1 MKNKLYLMLG
11 LVCVFGFF
19 SIQDTYAAIY
29 KYMDSDGQINFTDDL
44 QSVPVSCRATAKI
57 VSGESDEKNV
67 TSSSNNDQAK
77 AAAGTVAPEGAPQTA
92 SVVVSEKQKPVESGE
107 GTDSFGK
114 RAIYSAVIL
123 VSAVFAFIILGIL
136 DTDHKKIVAIVR
148 VVLMWGMTI
157 YLIYAHAG
165 DVVHLFSS
173 TGNKIE
179 AVHRKSEEKGKKA
192 ARAAKSLDSLLD
204 QAEQA
209 AADTPDSEGEEKNR
223 K

>member
-1 MKNKLYLMLG
+1 MKSKLYLMLG
-11 LVCVFGFF
+11 LICVFGFF
-19 SIQDTYAAIY
+19 SIQDTFAAIY
-29 KYMDSDGQINFTDDL
+29 KYMDGDGQVNFTDDL

-57 VSGESDEKNV
+57 VSGESNEKSV
-67 TSSSNNDQAK
+67 TSNSNNDQAK
-77 AAAGTVAPEGAPQTA
+77 ALAGTVAPEGAPYTA
-92 SVVVSEKQKPVESGE
+92 PVVVSEKPKPVESRN

-148 VVLMWGMTI
+148 VVLMWGMTV
-157 YLIYAHAG
+157 YLIYVHAG
-165 DVVHLFSS
+165 DVVQLFNSA
-173 TGNKIE
+173 GNKIE

-192 ARAAKSLDSLLD
+192 ARAAKSMDALLD

-209 AADTPDSEGEEKNR
+209 AADSGDSEGEDKNR

>member
-1 MKNKLYLMLG
+1 MKNKLYLVLG
-11 LVCVFGFF
+11 LVCTFGFF

-29 KYMDSDGQINFTDDL
+29 KYMDSDGQVNFTDDL
-44 QSVPVSCRATAKI
+44 QSVPASCRATAKI
-57 VSGESDEKNV
+57 VSGESDEKNM
-67 TSSSNNDQAK
+67 TSNSNNDQTK
-77 AAAGTVAPEGAPQTA
+77 APAGTVAPEGAPYTA
-92 SVVVSEKQKPVESGE
+92 PVVVSEKPKPVESQDETG
-107 GTDSFGK
+107 SFEK

-148 VVLMWGMTI
+148 VVLMWGMMV

-173 TGNKIE
+173 AGNKIE
-179 AVHRKSEEKGKKA
+179 SVHRKSEEKGKKA
-192 ARAAKSLDSLLD
+192 ARAAKSLNALLD

-209 AADTPDSEGEEKNR
+209 AADSADSEGEEKNG